1 MKGNRRESEASSVG
15 AKMPLFEILRERGS
29 EGPFGLS
36 QCCWCFI
43 AGLDST
49 EGDIYVPV
57 SP

>member
-1 MKGNRRESEASSVG
+1 MG

-49 EGDIYVPV
+49 EGDIYVPD
-57 SP
+57 SPRV